1 MKNLLLSLSI
11 FAIISSAF
19 AQKTSKTMD
28 FDGQIREYIEYVPG
42 IYASNDT
49 VPLVIC
55 LHGLGDNMD
64 NFYGI
69 GMNYVADTA
78 NFIVLTPE
86 ALVDNDISGYTAWNS
101 GASALGMV
109 LNGNVDDVGFISA
122 LIDSTMSLYNID
134 TSRVYVTGLSM
145 GGFMTQRLA
154 CQLNERFA
162 AVASVAGTF
171 GNSMTC
177 TNDSPIPVCHFHG
190 TLDSTIYYTNN
201 MYGNDA
207 EELVN
212 FWVEKNNCDT
222 VADTLF
228 MPDNA
233 ADGRTVQKITYPNES
248 TGNEVV
254 FYKVINGEHE
264 WLFTPTNDISYTKE
278 IWKFFLKHQKQAVN
292 SVNDI
297 NNDISF
303 SIYPNPATNN
313 VQLIINNKSLA
324 YNIEIININGLVI
337 KQFNTTNKQV
347 NIDLSFA
354 KKGIYFMKIISK
366 NSVTTQKLIIE

>member
-1 MKNLLLSLSI
+1 MKNLLLSISI
-11 FAIISSAF
+11 FAITFTVF

-28 FDGQIREYIEYVPG
+28 FDGQTREYIEYIPG
-42 IYASNDT
+42 IYTSNDT

-64 NFYGI
+64 NFFGI
-69 GMNYVADTA
+69 GMNHIADTA

-86 ALVDNDISGYTAWNS
+86 ALVDGLTSSTAWNS
-101 GASALGMV
+101 GASAYGIV

-122 LIDSTMSLYNID
+122 LIDTTMSLYNID

-171 GNSMTC
+171 GTAMTC
-177 TNDSPIPVCHFHG
+177 TNDNPIPVCHFHG
-190 TLDSTIYYTNN
+190 THDSTIYYTNN
-201 MYGNDA
+201 MYGNDP

-212 FWVEKNNCDT
+212 FWVQKNNCDT
-222 VADTLF
+222 ISDTLF

-254 FYKVINGEHE
+254 FYKVINGLHE

-278 IWKFFLKHQKQAVN
+278 IWKFFLKHQKQTVS

-303 SIYPNPATNN
+303 NIYPNPAKNN
-313 VQLIINNKSLA
+313 VQIIIKNNGLA
-324 YNIEIININGLVI
+324 YNIEIININGLIV
-337 KQFNTTNKQV
+337 KQFKTTNKQI

-354 KKGIYFMKIISK
+354 TKGIYFVRIIGK